1 MPLNAISEVRRLPAP
16 AQRPQA
22 IAFDGTLLWLGSL
35 VERKLYALDPQ
46 RWTVERTFD
55 VPGLPY
61 GLGPVD
67 GELLLLLSVGDEDH
81 RIIYHVDPNTGVR
94 ATGTLTCPGDT
105 GSHLSSDGERLYVSQ
120 WYNKTIVAVDRAGKE
135 VETIALPHEICGH
148 TRVDGRFYCVT
159 TDDETSGRYYLTRVE
174 PGGRSEDLAAI
185 NFDARGLAFDGTNFW
200 TNHREAH
207 QTVAFVIPSVSEG
220 PR

>member
-1 MPLNAISEVRRLPAP
+1 MPLTAISEVRRLQAP

-22 IAFDGTLLWLGSL
+22 IAFDGTRLWIGSL

-61 GLGPVD
+61 GIAPVD
-67 GELLLLLSVGDEDH
+67 GELRLLLSVGDEDH
-81 RIIYHVDPNTGVR
+81 RIVYHVDPSAGLR
-94 ATGTLTCPGDT
+94 ATDTLTCPDDT
-105 GSHLSSDGERLYVSQ
+105 GSHLSSDGERLYISQ
-120 WYNKTIVAVDRAGKE
+120 WYNKKIVAVDAAGKA
-135 VETIALPHEICGH
+135 VETIGLPHEICGH

-174 PGGRSEDLAAI
+174 PDGRSEDLAAI
-185 NFDARGLAFDGTNFW
+185 DFDARGLAFDGTNFW

-207 QTVAFVIPSVSEG
+207 QTVAFVIPSEG
-220 PR
+220 A